1 MNVVEIR
8 AMSDVEM
15 KEALDSV
22 HKEMFNLRFQRS
34 VGQLSDPNRLRF
46 LRQDHA
52 RLLTIR
58 RERELWAEYEASGAA
73 PETEQE

>member
-1 MNVVEIR
+1 MNIVEIR
-8 AMSDVEM
+8 AMSDAEIA
-15 KEALDSV
+15 EALDSV

-46 LRQDHA
+46 LRHDRA

-58 RERELWAEYEASGAA
+58 RERVLWAAYEASGAA
-73 PETEQE
+73 RKTEQE